1 MLERERRGIHGTP
14 GPYYLREDRRRKK
27 EKGKGGR
34 DVGKIQQRQ
43 T

>member
-1 MLERERRGIHGTP
+1 MEKERRGIHRTLGA
-14 GPYYLREDRRRKK
+14 YYLREDRRRKK